1 MAQLSGDQ
9 ISEEGIVGTILLAM
23 QQMRDEARRQVKTH
37 DDAVKSEANLAQRSE
52 NGRPSSERKRCKWCQ
67 KNHSDDSCFVKY
79 PEKAPDWFKEM
90 LEKKKKRKEEVGNFA
105 DIGKSNK
112 GSGAWGDPPYYFLL
126 ASLVW
131 QIIKMFIDSVG
142 RVLVRNVY
150 ANAKPTIQ
158 LPCVK
163 KGESSVATFEE
174 DGGDELWYRPQPN
187 TQFKVG

>member
-1 MAQLSGDQ
+1 MAQLGGDQ

-23 QQMRDEARRQVKTH
+23 SEDLNTVRQALLAGSALPDQTKMIQQMPDEARHQVKTH
-37 DDAVKSEANLAQRSE
+37 NDAVKSDANLAQRSG

-90 LEKKKKRKEEVGNFA
+90 LEKKKNRKEEVGNFA

-112 GSGAWGDPPYYFLL
+112 SSGAWGGSSCYFLL

-131 QIIKMFIDSVG
+131 PIIKMFIDSIG
-142 RVLVRNVY
+142 RVLVR
-150 ANAKPTIQ
+150 K
-158 LPCVK
+158 
-163 KGESSVATFEE
+163 
-174 DGGDELWYRPQPN
+174 
-187 TQFKVG
+187 